1 MNSAKLEC
9 VKFSEHVIQ
18 VSESYANVENNTR
31 RCA

>member
-1 MNSAKLEC
+1 